1 MNASFPLISS
11 TIKKIDT
18 DLHKCVSG
26 IDILEAVAPLNYREQ
41 KAAFFESNYSA
52 NPEFTYS
59 TPDLDLFAKKRALY
73 NIHVDKLE
81 DEDLVTLYTDVI
93 ESYVDKLDQ
102 FKSIGTPEFL
112 YDSLRYYGEPSDK
125 DIGNANF
132 ILHLPDDM
140 DPRDTI
146 MLDSKEVQRRMCD
159 FAEAEGYEYQI
170 KLNDS
175 MIANALVSG
184 TTVKINSAAVVPET
198 EVNALMHHELGVH
211 LVTTLNGRAQPL
223 KILSLGSPV
232 NTTTQEG
239 LAILCEYLSG
249 NLSLYRL
256 KVLAMRVVAVQSM
269 IHDKDFK
276 RTFLLL
282 KEEHGASDDQAFT
295 ITARVYR
302 GGGFTKDYLYLQGF
316 HQMLNAY
323 SEADNFNNLLT
334 GKASLAH
341 LPLITRLIEKDY
353 LIQPGFISPAI
364 RDPQSIDLVQRFIAR
379 AIR

>member
-1 MNASFPLISS
+1 MNASPFVSGTISQ
-11 TIKKIDT
+11 ID
-18 DLHKCVSG
+18 DELYKCVSG

-41 KAAFFESNYSA
+41 KAAFFGSNYSV
-52 NPEFTYS
+52 NPEFVYS
-59 TPDLDLFAKKRALY
+59 EPDLDLFAKKRELY
-73 NIHVDKLE
+73 NIRVDKLE
-81 DEDLVTLYTDVI
+81 DNDLMQLYTDVI

-112 YDSLRYYGEPSDK
+112 YDSLRYYGEPNDK

-132 ILHLPDDM
+132 ILHLPDEM
-140 DPRDTI
+140 DPRDSNF
-146 MLDSKEVQRRMCD
+146 LDSTEVQARMKA
-159 FAEAEGYEYQI
+159 FAEAEGYEYSI

-184 TTVKINSAAVVPET
+184 TTVKINSAAQVPET
-198 EVNALMHHELGVH
+198 EANALMHHELGVH
-211 LVTTLNGRAQPL
+211 LATTLNGRAQPL
-223 KILSLGSPV
+223 KIMSLGSPV

-249 NLSLYRL
+249 NLTLYRL
-256 KVLAMRVVAVQSM
+256 KVLALRVLAVQSM

-282 KEEHGASDDQAFT
+282 KEGNGASDEQAFT

-316 HQMLNAY
+316 HQMLNAHRD
-323 SEADNFNNLLT
+323 EPEFNNLLV
-334 GKASLAH
+334 GKASLEH
-341 LPLITRLIEKDY
+341 LPLITRLISKEY
-353 LIQPGFISPAI
+353 LNKPGFISPAI
-364 RDPQSIDLVQRFIAR
+364 REPQEIDMVQRFIAR